1 MLKFIVA
8 FFLILHGLVHLLY
21 SGHSWR
27 LFELK
32 PGMTWPDGSWFLSRL
47 LGDEATRSVASIL
60 MVVAA
65 LGFVFGGTTILLSQ
79 DWWRMVIA
87 GAAVFSTVSYLVLWD
102 GKMLNLDGQ
111 GAIGLLINLAIFLL
125 VIVARRP
132 SFGF

>member
-1 MLKFIVA
+1 
-8 FFLILHGLVHLLY
+8 
-21 SGHSWR
+21 
-27 LFELK
+27 
-32 PGMTWPDGSWFLSRL
+32 
-47 LGDEATRSVASIL
+47 

-87 GAAVFSTVSYLVLWD
+87 GAAVFSAVSYLVLWD
-102 GKMLNLDGQ
+102 SKMLNLDGQ

-125 VIVARRP
+125 VIVACRP